1 MPGVVRTLEV
11 IKALYVSDDLFEI
24 WIILPPRLW
33 CNVLLKLN
41 IGKTSENIRYCIL
54 GKTLKCITQKYLM
67 ATKMIKIVYDRQRY
81 ILREYIVRQIYRK
94 S

>member
-33 CNVLLKLN
+33 CNVLLKLKMR
-41 IGKTSENIRYCIL
+41 KTS
-54 GKTLKCITQKYLM
+54 KTI
-67 ATKMIKIVYDRQRY
+67 
-81 ILREYIVRQIYRK
+81 
-94 S
+94 